1 MSVLE
6 PASTRTVADIDGLDL
21 EHALTGLHELLVMSL
36 TMLQRHDVDGVIDVL
51 ARGVESATGCTL
63 VHVNFQRHQEWTTLP
78 PGEPTRPAEPIPP
91 TGERVFVQDHGDSW
105 TSTTSVTVAN
115 GVPGQ
120 LVLRS
125 STRPDPEQLFVIE
138 RLGDLL
144 RTALAEAESHERD
157 RRRARELEAANNEMA
172 RTVAVLKHREGVLEE
187 FARLATSG
195 TELDVATSLSR
206 FTGSTVVLRDGFG
219 HETTRIT
226 VAGRYQPVLER
237 TSLEAVIGGR
247 PELGTIELEV
257 PSDKEQ
263 DDALFALQYA
273 GVALGLLRAHAA
285 AMNEL
290 ENGLSRDLL
299 DDLLEGLPNDVAVDR
314 ASAQGHDLGVPHDLI
329 VSAWSSDRG
338 QRGHDRDVDHLRR
351 ALARQRLPCLVG
363 RNQGLVVAL
372 TYRGVDIGRLF
383 DDLSRGYG
391 DTNGVIAKG
400 EPFNSPQQIP
410 RAYEQAQR
418 ALRARQQSPKPYGS
432 IAYADLGVD
441 RLLALDANADEVER
455 LVSDWLGDLLSYDR
469 RHGTELVLTLAAY
482 LDHGGKY
489 ADTAAA
495 LSIHRNTL
503 RYRLSRITEISGHD
517 LTDVE
522 TKLNLHLAARAWRLR
537 RAPVGEPPR
546 DTVRSGTPIP

>member
-1 MSVLE
+1 MTVSE

-21 EHALTGLHELLVMSL
+21 ERALTGLHELLVMSV

-51 ARGVESATGCTL
+51 ARGVESVTGCTL
-63 VHVNFQRHQEWTTLP
+63 VHVSFQRHQEWTTLP
-78 PGEPTRPAEPIPP
+78 PGEPARPAEPSPP

-105 TSTTSVTVAN
+105 TSTTSVAVLN
-115 GVPGQ
+115 GAPGQ

-125 STRPDPEQLFVIE
+125 SARPDPEQLFVIE
-138 RLGDLL
+138 QLGDLL
-144 RTALAEAESHERD
+144 GTALADAELHERH
-157 RRRARELEAANNEMA
+157 RRRARELDSANNEMA
-172 RTVAVLKHREGVLEE
+172 CTVAALHHREGVLEE
-187 FARLATSG
+187 FARLATTG
-195 TELDVATSLSR
+195 TELEVATSLSR
-206 FTGSTVVLRDGFG
+206 LTGSTVVLRDRFG

-226 VAGRYQPVLER
+226 VADRYQPVLER

-257 PSDKEQ
+257 PPDKEQ
-263 DDALFALQYA
+263 DDVLFALQYA

-290 ENGLSRDLL
+290 ENRLSRDLL
-299 DDLLEGLPNDVAVDR
+299 DDLLEGLPDDVALDR

-329 VSAWSSDRG
+329 VSAWSSVRDHRW
-338 QRGHDRDVDHLRR
+338 HDRDVDHVRR
-351 ALARQRLPCLVG
+351 AIARQRLPCLVV

-372 TYRGVDIGRLF
+372 ARRGVDIGRLF
-383 DDLSRGYG
+383 DDLSRDYG

-400 EPFNSPQQIP
+400 EQINSPQQIP

-418 ALRARQQSPKPYGS
+418 ALRARQQSANPYGF

-503 RYRLSRITEISGHD
+503 RYRLSRITQISGHD

-522 TKLNLHLAARAWRLR
+522 TKLNLHLAARARRLR

-546 DTVRSGTPIP
+546 DAVRSGTPNP

>member
-1 MSVLE
+1 MLILV
-6 PASTRTVADIDGLDL
+6 
-21 EHALTGLHELLVMSL
+21 LLVAFFIVLIMTPMATPSFPL
-36 TMLQRHDVDGVIDVL
+36 STASGFLPTLLATEGLNVDEVINVL
-51 ARGVESATGCTL
+51 KREVESVTGCQL
-63 VHVNFQRHQEWTTLP
+63 VHVTFQRDREWITLP
-78 PGEPTRPAEPIPP
+78 PGEPTKPAEPSPS
-91 TGERVFVQDHGDSW
+91 TGERVFVQDNGDSW
-105 TSTTSVTVAN
+105 TSTTAVAVLN
-115 GVPGQ
+115 GAPGR
-120 LVLRS
+120 LFLRS
-125 STRPDPEQLFVIE
+125 FARPDPEQLFVIE

-144 RTALAEAESHERD
+144 GTALADAQVHERH
-157 RRRARELEAANNEMA
+157 RRRAHELDAANNEMA
-172 RTVAVLKHREGVLEE
+172 RTVAALQHREGVLEE

-206 FTGSTVVLRDGFG
+206 FTGSTVVLRDRFG

-237 TSLEAVIGGR
+237 TSLEEVIGGR

-285 AMNEL
+285 GMNEL

-329 VSAWSSDRG
+329 VSAWSSDRS

-391 DTNGVIAKG
+391 NTNGVIAKG

-455 LVSDWLGDLLSYDR
+455 LVSDWLGDLLSYD
-469 RHGTELVLTLAAY
+469 G
-482 LDHGGKY
+482 
-489 ADTAAA
+489 
-495 LSIHRNTL
+495 S
-503 RYRLSRITEISGHD
+503 
-517 LTDVE
+517 
-522 TKLNLHLAARAWRLR
+522 AARSGDSLTCPTNRV
-537 RAPVGEPPR
+537 PV
-546 DTVRSGTPIP
+546 VSHAV

>member
-1 MSVLE
+1 M
-6 PASTRTVADIDGLDL
+6 
-21 EHALTGLHELLVMSL
+21 
-36 TMLQRHDVDGVIDVL
+36 
-51 ARGVESATGCTL
+51 
-63 VHVNFQRHQEWTTLP
+63 
-78 PGEPTRPAEPIPP
+78 
-91 TGERVFVQDHGDSW
+91 
-105 TSTTSVTVAN
+105 
-115 GVPGQ
+115 
-120 LVLRS
+120 
-125 STRPDPEQLFVIE
+125 
-138 RLGDLL
+138 
-144 RTALAEAESHERD
+144 
-157 RRRARELEAANNEMA
+157 
-172 RTVAVLKHREGVLEE
+172 
-187 FARLATSG
+187 
-195 TELDVATSLSR
+195 
-206 FTGSTVVLRDGFG
+206 
-219 HETTRIT
+219 
-226 VAGRYQPVLER
+226 
-237 TSLEAVIGGR
+237 
-247 PELGTIELEV
+247 
-257 PSDKEQ
+257 
-263 DDALFALQYA
+263 FALQYA

-314 ASAQGHDLGVPHDLI
+314 ASAQGHDLGVPHDFI

-338 QRGHDRDVDHLRR
+338 QRGHDHDVEHLRR
-351 ALARQRLPCLVG
+351 ALARQRVPCLVG

-372 TYRGVDIGRLF
+372 AHRGVDIGRLF
-383 DDLSRGYG
+383 DDLSRDCG

-418 ALRARQQSPKPYGS
+418 ALSARQQSPKPYGF

-455 LVSDWLGDLLSYDR
+455 LVSDWLGNLLSYDR

-537 RAPVGEPPR
+537 RAAVGEPPFAAQQ
-546 DTVRSGTPIP
+546 SQ